1 MDNVT
6 IFNSPEF
13 GDIRT
18 VTIDNEPW
26 FVGKDVATALGYA
39 NPKNAVPAHVDD
51 DDKLNTQ
58 IEYADQKRTVTVINE
73 SGLYSLILS
82 SKLPSA
88 KRFKHWVTSEV
99 LPAIRKTGFYGTT
112 EFINKALNNP
122 DVMIEMLQ
130 EIKRQREENVR
141 LGDEIL
147 ARQQIIE
154 TMQPKAD
161 YYDKILSSTDT
172 VSVTQIAKDYGMS
185 PQDLNQLLNEIGV
198 QYKVNGQWVL
208 YQKHSSYGYTKSQ
221 TFFNHKTGYTG
232 MQTRWTQKGR
242 LFLYEKLKGIGYLP
256 VIERT

>member
-13 GDIRT
+13 GDVRT
-18 VTIDNEPW
+18 LVIDNEPW
-26 FVGKDVATALGYA
+26 FVASDIAKSLGYRMA
-39 NPKNAVPAHVDD
+39 SDMTRRID
-51 DDKLNTQ
+51 TEDKDTRPV
-58 IEYADQKRTVTVINE
+58 RTPGGMQNMAIINE
-73 SGLYSLILS
+73 SGLYAAILE
-82 SKLPSA
+82 SKIDSA

-130 EIKRQREENVR
+130 EIKRQREENTR

-185 PQDLNQLLNEIGV
+185 PQDLNALLNEIGV

-242 LFLYEKLKGIGYLP
+242 LFLYEKLKEIGYLP